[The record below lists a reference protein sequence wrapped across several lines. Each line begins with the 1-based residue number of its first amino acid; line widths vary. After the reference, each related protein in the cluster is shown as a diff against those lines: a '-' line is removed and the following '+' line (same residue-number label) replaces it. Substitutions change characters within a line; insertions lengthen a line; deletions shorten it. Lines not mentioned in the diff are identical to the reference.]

1 MIFNFS
7 TLSVIKLV
15 IDFAKSQLKIVY
27 ASFFLRIFL
36 KNVLLKPRKVK
47 MLWNDVVYN
56 DSSDLNSKQI
66 MNFFGLFLCLIGWL
80 VCYGL
85 FVVVF

>member
-1 MIFNFS
+1 
-7 TLSVIKLV
+7 
-15 IDFAKSQLKIVY
+15 
-27 ASFFLRIFL
+27 
-36 KNVLLKPRKVK
+36 

-66 MNFFGLFLCLIGWL
+66 INFFGLFLCLIGWL

-85 FVVVF
+85 FVVVVF